1 MRSYRAGWHIITKDA
16 DSVSSF
22 LLAHQPYKLL
32 LISVG
37 NIRNAD
43 LEMLFVRQIPA
54 IAAAF
59 AAHDYVELNRAA
71 LIVHS

>member
-1 MRSYRAGWHIITKDA
+1 
-16 DSVSSF
+16 
-22 LLAHQPYKLL
+22 

-37 NIRNAD
+37 NIQNAD

-54 IAAAF
+54 ISAAF

-71 LIVHS
+71 LIVHV